1 MVDEVVI
8 LHRAHFDMMDSK
20 LLFRELVARVDT
32 SYDRGEA
39 EAIVYRLLEKQ
50 LSISRRDILM
60 SAEVNATVEQ
70 FEDAVKRINRHEPI
84 QYILQ
89 EEDFFGRRFYVDSA
103 VLIPRP
109 ETEELIRLCIDLLP
123 KRAVRIL
130 DVGTGSGCIA
140 ITLALEA
147 APAETFATDISNSAL
162 SVASRNA
169 ASSGAQVTF
178 FKHNILSE
186 ELPYGDLDLL
196 ISNPPYIS
204 EAERSS
210 MLPNVL
216 TYEPHSALFTGS
228 EDVLIFYR
236 AIASQAAIKL
246 KAGAYVALEINE
258 HYGKETAAL
267 FTDDIFTDV
276 RCIKDIN
283 QKDRFVIAR
292 RK

>member
-39 EAIVYRLLEKQ
+39 EAIVYRLLEKR
-50 LSISRRDILM
+50 LSLSRRDILM

-70 FEDAVKRINRHEPI
+70 FEDAVKRISRHEPI

-89 EEDFFGRRFYVDSA
+89 EEEFSGRRFYVDSA

-109 ETEELIRLCIDLLP
+109 ETEELVRLCVDLLP
-123 KRAVRIL
+123 RRPVRIL

-140 ITLALEA
+140 ITLALEVA
-147 APAETFATDISNSAL
+147 LAEAFATDVSEAAL
-162 SVASRNA
+162 KVARKNA
-169 ASSGAQVTF
+169 ASLGARVLF
-178 FKHNILSE
+178 VKHNILTE

-196 ISNPPYIS
+196 VSNPPYIS
-204 EAERSS
+204 ESERSA

-216 TYEPHSALFTGS
+216 AYEPHSALFTGS
-228 EDVLIFYR
+228 DDVLIFYK
-236 AIASQAAIKL
+236 AIAAQAALKL

-258 HYGKETAAL
+258 HYGKETSAL
-267 FTDDIFTDV
+267 FNDDYFYDV
-276 RCIKDIN
+276 RCIKDMN